1 MRSLL
6 LASLLALGCTTD
18 TGNTPADM
26 TTVFPPGPDMAGGP
40 CTDGVLNNDETDVDC
55 GGACGPCDTAKGCK
69 LGRDCQ
75 SGSCTNRACDAPSC
89 SDAIKN
95 GKETDVDCGGG
106 ACPGCD
112 NGKPCTDG
120 TDCKSMTCKNATCAP
135 SPCSNGVKDGMETD
149 VDCGGPTCAKCKDG
163 QMCTDGSDCVG
174 AICNNAV
181 CKSPVMCAAGT
192 GNCDGNAANGCEVN
206 LNTDAKNCGGC
217 GMICAMGTPLCSNG
231 KCTPRRNFAFVS
243 SVLYDGSMGG
253 LAGADLK
260 CTTIANAAG
269 LPGTYKAWLSDSSTN
284 AADRLSHSNFQ
295 YVLVDG
301 TVVATN
307 WAGLTS
313 GNLLHAIDLTEK
325 MGLPPVSNGT
335 QCGDGG
341 ALVWTGTG
349 PSGVKQNGP
358 SFCLDWTNNG
368 NAGASF
374 GHYTGSDLSWSQWCS
389 SSSTCSAHAP
399 IYCIQQ

>member
-6 LASLLALGCTTD
+6 LASLLALGCTAD

-55 GGACGPCDTAKGCK
+55 GGACGPCDTGKDCK
-69 LGRDCQ
+69 LGKDCQ

-106 ACPGCD
+106 TCPGCD

-163 QMCTDGSDCVG
+163 QMCSDGTDCVG

-181 CKSPVMCAAGT
+181 CKSPINCMAGT
-192 GNCDGNAANGCEVN
+192 ANCDGNAANGCEVN
-206 LNTDAKNCGGC
+206 TNTDAKNCGGC
-217 GMICAMGTPLCSNG
+217 GKACANNAPNCVGG
-231 KCTPRRNFAFVS
+231 KCIALPATCRIVNGIRWCFDTKCGVPCAQTC
-243 SVLYDGSMGG
+243 
-253 LAGADLK
+253 ADL
-260 CTTIANAAG
+260 G
-269 LPGTYKAWLSDSSTN
+269 LPLTMSDADWF
-284 AADRLSHSNFQ
+284 AAQDSQ
-295 YVLVDG
+295 QECQAIADG
-301 TVVATN
+301 F
-307 WAGLTS
+307 
-313 GNLLHAIDLTEK
+313 
-325 MGLPPVSNGT
+325 
-335 QCGDGG
+335 
-341 ALVWTGTG
+341 
-349 PSGVKQNGP
+349 GVKQGTLLQGKIYTCLESASANEVEGGPLVGPILCTSFNGCP
-358 SFCLDWTNNG
+358 MNLRTDMDLKGVACG
-368 NAGASF
+368 AG
-374 GHYTGSDLSWSQWCS
+374 G
-389 SSSTCSAHAP
+389 AHAVCP
-399 IYCIQQ
+399 CQ